1 MLNKITME
9 QTYDFDEIRCYND
22 SEVPEKLWT
31 LVDRPEIE
39 AFVKGAFPDI
49 DMAQLRAQI
58 KQITTIDGF
67 QSAVVGQFVFGM
79 IKKTSSS
86 FEVYGAE
93 KVDKEKASLF
103 ITNHRDSV
111 FDPSIVCAAVTQ
123 NNLKTAEVAIGD
135 NLFAYDW
142 IEELVRLNK
151 CFVVKRNVPVRQ
163 MLDISK
169 RLSAYIHYTINEKK
183 TPVWIAQR
191 EGRSKDSKDDTQ
203 PSVIKMLALGGGT
216 RDIIQNIR
224 QLNVQPTTLIYEYDP
239 CDFLKAAEFQLKRDN
254 PEWKK
259 SKQDDVISMKTGL
272 VGFKGRVA
280 VVFGDQLNPIFDTYP
295 WIDDRN
301 AQVNCVCKLVDK
313 IIHSSYVLYPI
324 NSVAY
329 DLKYEC
335 EKYASEYTAEEKTKV
350 MEYLNGQLAK
360 IDIPNKDES
369 FLWDK
374 LITMYSNP
382 VVNKENVQ

>member
-1 MLNKITME
+1 ME
-9 QTYDFDEIRCYND
+9 QNYDFEEIRCYND

-49 DMAQLRAQI
+49 NMPQLRSQI
-58 KQITTIDGF
+58 KKINTINDF
-67 QSAVVGQFVFGM
+67 QSAVISRFVFDM
-79 IKKTSSS
+79 IKKTCAS

-93 KVDKEKASLF
+93 NVDRNGASLF
-103 ITNHRDSV
+103 ITNHRDIV
-111 FDPSIVCAAVTQ
+111 FDPAIICGALFKNQ
-123 NNLKTAEVAIGD
+123 LKTAEVAIGD

-151 CFVVKRNVPVRQ
+151 CFVVKRNVPIRQ
-163 MLDISK
+163 MLEVSK
-169 RLSAYIHYTINEKK
+169 RLSGYIHYTIKEKNN
-183 TPVWIAQR
+183 PIWIAQR

-203 PSVIKMLALGGGT
+203 ASVIKMLALGGPS

-224 QLNVQPTTLIYEYDP
+224 QLNMQPTTLIYEYDP
-239 CDFLKAAEFQLKRDN
+239 CDYLKAAEFQLKRDN

-259 SKQDDVISMKTGL
+259 TKQDDVVSMSTGL

-280 VVFGDQLNPIFDTYP
+280 VVFGKPLNPIFDTYP

-301 AQVNCVCKLVDK
+301 AQVNCICNLVDK
-313 IIHSSYVLYPI
+313 TIHSNYKLFPI
-324 NSVAY
+324 NYAAY
-329 DLKYEC
+329 DIKYDTD
-335 EKYASEYTAEEKTKV
+335 KYTSKYTVEEKAKV
-350 MEYLNGQLAK
+350 MEYLNAQLAK
-360 IDIPNKDES
+360 IQIPNRDDA

-374 LITMYSNP
+374 LLTMYSNP
-382 VVNKENVQ
+382 VVNKEKAF

>member
-1 MLNKITME
+1 ME
-9 QTYDFDEIRCYND
+9 QNYDFEEIRCYND
-22 SEVPEKLWT
+22 SEVPEKLWP
-31 LVDRPEIE
+31 LIERPEIE

-49 DMAQLRAQI
+49 DMVQLRTQI

-67 QSAVVGQFVFGM
+67 QQAVISRFVFDM
-79 IKKTSSS
+79 IKKTCAS

-93 KVDKEKASLF
+93 KVNRDKASLF
-103 ITNHRDSV
+103 ITNHRDIV
-111 FDPSIVCAAVTQ
+111 FDPAIICGGLFKNQ
-123 NNLKTAEVAIGD
+123 LKTAEVAIGD

-142 IEELVRLNK
+142 IEQLVRLNK

-163 MLDISK
+163 MLEISK
-169 RLSAYIHYTINEKK
+169 RLSAYIHYTINVKNN
-183 TPVWIAQR
+183 PIWIAQR
-191 EGRSKDSKDDTQ
+191 EGRSKDGKDDTQ

-224 QLNVQPTTLIYEYDP
+224 QLNVQPTTLIYEFDP
-239 CDFLKAAEFQLKRDN
+239 CDYLKAAEFQLKRDN

-259 SKQDDVISMKTGL
+259 SKQDDVVSMSTGL

-301 AQVNCVCKLVDK
+301 AQVNCVCNIIDK
-313 IIHSSYVLYPI
+313 TIHSNYVLFPI
-324 NSVAY
+324 NYVAY
-329 DLKYEC
+329 DLKYETN
-335 EKYASEYTAEEKTKV
+335 KYAGKYSEEEKLEV
-350 MEYLNGQLAK
+350 MKYLNGQLGK
-360 IDIPNKDES
+360 INIPNPDQA

-374 LITMYSNP
+374 LLTMYSNP
-382 VVNKENVQ
+382 VVNKENAI

>member
-1 MLNKITME
+1 ME
-9 QTYDFDEIRCYND
+9 QNYDFEEIRCYND

-49 DMAQLRAQI
+49 NMPQLRSQI
-58 KQITTIDGF
+58 KKINTINDF
-67 QSAVVGQFVFGM
+67 QSAVISRFVFDM
-79 IKKTSSS
+79 IKKTCAS

-93 KVDKEKASLF
+93 NVDRNGASLF
-103 ITNHRDSV
+103 ITNHRDIV
-111 FDPSIVCAAVTQ
+111 FDPAIICGALFKNQ
-123 NNLKTAEVAIGD
+123 LKTAEVAIGD

-151 CFVVKRNVPVRQ
+151 CFVVKRNVPIRQ
-163 MLDISK
+163 MLEVSK
-169 RLSAYIHYTINEKK
+169 RLSGYIHYTIKEKNN
-183 TPVWIAQR
+183 PIWIAQR

-203 PSVIKMLALGGGT
+203 ASVIKMLALGGPS

-224 QLNVQPTTLIYEYDP
+224 QLNMQPTTLIYEYDP
-239 CDFLKAAEFQLKRDN
+239 CDYLKAAEFQLKRDN

-259 SKQDDVISMKTGL
+259 TKQDDVVSMSTGL

-280 VVFGDQLNPIFDTYP
+280 VVFGKPLNPIFDTYP

-301 AQVNCVCKLVDK
+301 AQVNCICNLVDK
-313 IIHSSYVLYPI
+313 TIHSNYKLFPI
-324 NSVAY
+324 NYAAY
-329 DLKYEC
+329 DIKYDTD
-335 EKYASEYTAEEKTKV
+335 KYASKYTVEEKAKV
-350 MEYLNGQLAK
+350 MEYLNAQLAK
-360 IDIPNKDES
+360 IQIPNRDDA

-374 LITMYSNP
+374 LLTMYSNH
-382 VVNKENVQ
+382 VVNKEKAF